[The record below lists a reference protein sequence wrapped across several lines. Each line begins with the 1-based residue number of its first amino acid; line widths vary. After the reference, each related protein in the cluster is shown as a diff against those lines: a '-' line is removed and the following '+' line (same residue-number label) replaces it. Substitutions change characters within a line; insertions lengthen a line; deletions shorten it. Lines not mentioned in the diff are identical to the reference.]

1 MYRVASAERYSS
13 NSALGLLVILGVVEQ
28 VVLQLKRRLWLRGG
42 GTAAA
47 AVPLGSATIYSCYA
61 GITIATCC
69 SCRRRAAAAV
79 AIEYNRDI

>member
-1 MYRVASAERYSS
+1 MVVGIVVVYRVASAERYSS

-47 AVPLGSATIYSCYA
+47 VVAAPCAT
-61 GITIATCC
+61 
-69 SCRRRAAAAV
+69 R
-79 AIEYNRDI
+79 

>member
-1 MYRVASAERYSS
+1 MLSGSS

-47 AVPLGSATIYSCYA
+47 AAPVPLGSATIYSCYA

-69 SCRRRAAAAV
+69 SCRRRAAAV

>member
-1 MYRVASAERYSS
+1 MLSGSS

-47 AVPLGSATIYSCYA
+47 AAPVPLGSATIYSCYA

-69 SCRRRAAAAV
+69 SCRRAAAV

>member
-1 MYRVASAERYSS
+1 MLSG

-47 AVPLGSATIYSCYA
+47 AAAAAPVPLGSATIYSCYA

-69 SCRRRAAAAV
+69 SCRRAAAAV

>member
-1 MYRVASAERYSS
+1 MLSGSS

-47 AVPLGSATIYSCYA
+47 EAAPVPLGSATIYSCYA

-69 SCRRRAAAAV
+69 SCRRRRR
-79 AIEYNRDI
+79 Y

>member
-1 MYRVASAERYSS
+1 MLSGSS

-47 AVPLGSATIYSCYA
+47 AAAPVPLGSATIYSCYA

-69 SCRRRAAAAV
+69 SCRRAAAAV